1 VRQHAL
7 VLSCCVG
14 SLCVDDDTQACS
26 PLPRPQNIS
35 DQPGSRGSLPRAPP
49 PSQPSTSY
57 TTSSGERVVLA
68 ERRRGGGIDGED
80 GEARERVPLCGRGL
94 GNIKVFYGREEVEEE
109 GKAES
114 DKKTFNPPSW
124 WRGTRTECTAG
135 SSDFCES
142 ESLQQLHQ
150 QRNHWAQLAG
160 VKSVQLGAQV

>member
-35 DQPGSRGSLPRAPP
+35 DQPGSRGRA
-49 PSQPSTSY
+49 
-57 TTSSGERVVLA
+57 
-68 ERRRGGGIDGED
+68 GED

>member
-1 VRQHAL
+1 
-7 VLSCCVG
+7 
-14 SLCVDDDTQACS
+14 
-26 PLPRPQNIS
+26 
-35 DQPGSRGSLPRAPP
+35 
-49 PSQPSTSY
+49 
-57 TTSSGERVVLA
+57 VLA

-80 GEARERVPLCGRGL
+80 GEARERVPLSGRGL

-124 WRGTRTECTAG
+124 WRGTDLSG
-135 SSDFCES
+135 S

-160 VKSVQLGAQV
+160 VKESFELGAQV